1 MDAALLADRT
11 TIDQLRDAAKAIRHW
26 PGASAAA
33 RAVDA
38 SASSDPG
45 SR

>member
-33 RAVDA
+33 RAVALADGRA
-38 SASSDPG
+38 E
-45 SR
+45 